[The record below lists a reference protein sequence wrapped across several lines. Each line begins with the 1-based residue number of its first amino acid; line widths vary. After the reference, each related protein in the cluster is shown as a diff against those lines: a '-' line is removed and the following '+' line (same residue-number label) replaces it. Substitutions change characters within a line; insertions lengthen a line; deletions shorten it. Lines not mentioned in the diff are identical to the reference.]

1 MPARNE
7 IYEYIV
13 FRGSD
18 IDDLHVAAG
27 PNDNKQGQVGEDPAI
42 VQVLFDYVKFSLK
55 SFYERRIKLWI
66 PFWLLGLAYIKLI
79 LSKITCFETS
89 INWDQYLESPYKPQ
103 LSGMYS
109 MYYIIG
115 RSYNDYLK

>member
-79 LSKITCFETS
+79 LSKITGFESSTVLGLPLTGTN
-89 INWDQYLESPYKPQ
+89 IWNSPYKPQ

-109 MYYIIG
+109 M
-115 RSYNDYLK
+115 